1 MVNAMAGL
9 LRIVALLSCL
19 VVLIG
24 FLGFANDEASAGSS
38 GQVAK
43 VQQAM
48 DDPAPSP
55 DAERARE
62 RKHGKAREF
71 VDDANDVLLS
81 PFSGV
86 VSTNDK
92 WVRRIV
98 PSVLALLVYG
108 LGLTLLANFLPR
120 RRTAGQGDWRTAS

>member
-9 LRIVALLSCL
+9 LRIVALLSCA

-43 VQQAM
+43 LQKAM
-48 DDPAPSP
+48 DEPAPSAA
-55 DAERARE
+55 AESARE
-62 RKHGKAREF
+62 RKHGQAREF
-71 VDDANDVLLS
+71 VDDANDVLLA

-86 VSTNDK
+86 VDTKDT
-92 WVRRIV
+92 WVRRII

-120 RRTAGQGDWRTAS
+120 RRTAGTGDWRTAA